1 MSNSTPKRT
10 STKET
15 TNYARLCCLL
25 IDIGSQALR
34 DTFDKIHPPGSL
46 HVVLETNKTTLQ
58 KLRSR
63 RILNATQWSK
73 LYPAIVASVSS
84 ANFDIT
90 LMLVLI
96 RNICGLGPPAT
107 TRSWD
112 VLPPSTDLSCE
123 ADIVRLKC
131 FRNDIYAHAEKASF
145 SELQFT
151 THWQDI
157 RETLVRLG
165 GKSYEDAINNL
176 EIESIDPEMEE
187 HYRKVL
193 EEWKKDEDNIKDMLN
208 EIKNEAGNVSKKVDD
223 LAAAIIPNKG
233 KLTFVSAIVH
243 IDHSLNYL
251 PCSFSLS
258 AGKTTSYTG

>member
-1 MSNSTPKRT
+1 MNQSSIIGSSYLGQSKKYQNCHFLLDQMSLARTTSFMSNSTPKRA

-46 HVVLETNKTTLQ
+46 HAVLETSKTILQ

-165 GKSYEDAINNL
+165 GKSYKDAINNL

-193 EEWKKDEDNIKDMLN
+193 EEWKKDEDNIKDN
-208 EIKNEAGNVSKKVDD
+208 AE
-223 LAAAIIPNKG
+223 
-233 KLTFVSAIVH
+233 
-243 IDHSLNYL
+243 
-251 PCSFSLS
+251 
-258 AGKTTSYTG
+258 